1 MIEKY
6 ELLPLF
12 HTPLYMTKVDIANK
26 ETQFILNSEYED
38 MQDGARGQLSKNKYI
53 LDKRS
58 LSLLKKQL
66 DKHIIVYT
74 QTILKVDPKIKFCL
88 ENSWIIKH
96 DPKDYAR
103 LHFHSN
109 TFLSGVIYV
118 QVPPNSG
125 DIIFSDRR
133 AHNSLLSPIV
143 KIPYSELNIHNATQ
157 WSVKPEKNL
166 LLIFPASLQHWVS
179 ANKTEESRYGIAFN
193 YGIKGT
199 MGSVITLDLA
209 KYVGNTR

>member
-66 DKHIIVYT
+66 DKHIIVDT
-74 QTILKVDPKIKFCL
+74 QTLLKVGF
-88 ENSWIIKH
+88 
-96 DPKDYAR
+96 
-103 LHFHSN
+103 
-109 TFLSGVIYV
+109 V
-118 QVPPNSG
+118 
-125 DIIFSDRR
+125 
-133 AHNSLLSPIV
+133 
-143 KIPYSELNIHNATQ
+143 
-157 WSVKPEKNL
+157 
-166 LLIFPASLQHWVS
+166 
-179 ANKTEESRYGIAFN
+179 
-193 YGIKGT
+193 
-199 MGSVITLDLA
+199 
-209 KYVGNTR
+209 